1 MVFLTVDYNGA
12 DGNSYFAGT
21 DQGLGQLGGITSRT
35 ILATKKPLS
44 IQLSWSD
51 GKPGLDSGL
60 DWTGLWTGLDWTGLW
75 TGLDWFFRGVIFF

>member
-1 MVFLTVDYNGA
+1 MVFLTVHYNGA

-35 ILATKKPLS
+35 ILATKKTLS
-44 IQLSWSD
+44 IQLSWPD

-60 DWTGLWTGLDWTGLW
+60 DWTGFLGG
-75 TGLDWFFRGVIFF
+75 